1 MHKPVLGLL
10 MGVSVL
16 LVLTGCSRSEAQDT
30 AVTVAALG
38 FTTCQEPR
46 PEICYE
52 IYSPVCATRDFQ
64 ERVEY
69 ANDCTAC
76 ADARVA
82 GFVPG
87 LCR

>member
-10 MGVSVL
+10 IGVSVL
-16 LVLTGCSRSEAQDT
+16 LILAGCSRSDAQDT
-30 AVTVAALG
+30 AATIAAFN
-38 FTTCQEPR
+38 FTICQEPR

-52 IYSPVCATRDFQ
+52 IYSPVCAILDSQ